1 MDHRKVKAYLLYTR
15 YPLLYPS
22 RPSWAMV
29 RRVIDLRNRIV
40 ADEYGIQ
47 LRNSLEYTSQKLEE
61 INASTLNERGLK
73 GRFWE
78 TYLRPSIDNFQ
89 SKLKALSA
97 LEKNYFYAVYNF
109 ITKELYTS
117 KSGDVDYEG
126 RTGAA
131 SLWLSTLAEKC
142 EAGEIIYDL
151 KIKENHAADEY
162 KAGLTLTAGSE
173 MLHAETF
180 LPNFRQGDAII
191 LYERNCDTDNVTNK
205 MVFKG
210 NIEYLTEN
218 EIGIR
223 LRATQQNPSVLPAES
238 LYAIEHDTMDTTFRS
253 MYQGLYAYLSAR
265 KERRDLLLSQRPPRF
280 DKSLDSMI
288 FCSEDDFTR
297 VALKAKAAQDYF
309 LLIGP
314 PGTGKTSCAL
324 KKMVETFHA
333 DKDAQILLLSYTNR
347 AVDEICKSL
356 ASIAPAV
363 DFIRVGSELSC
374 DEAYRGHLIENE
386 LSSCN
391 RRSEVYERIRN
402 CRIIVGTVAAISGK
416 PELFRLKHFDVA
428 IIDEATQIL
437 EPQLLGILCARGE
450 DEKDAID
457 KFVLIGDH
465 KQLPAVVQQNAEQ
478 AAIYDESLL
487 SIGLSNLKDSLFER
501 LYRNCTAACSSSA
514 IHRSYDMLCR
524 QGRMHPEVAL
534 FANRAFYGG
543 RLIPVGLPHQ
553 IEDSDTICRL
563 AFYPSVPEKA
573 GASAKINYSEARI
586 VADLAVRIY
595 EHHQSDFDESRT
607 LGIITPYRSQIA
619 LIKKEIESVGIPV
632 LNRILVDTV
641 ERFQGSERDVI
652 IYSFC
657 VNYPYQLKF
666 LSNLTEEEGVLIDRK
681 LNVALTRARKQ
692 MFITG
697 VPELL
702 ERNPLYKSLL
712 KLIEG
717 S

>member
-1 MDHRKVKAYLLYTR
+1 MPEERSLYLF
-15 YPLLYPS
+15 
-22 RPSWAMV
+22 
-29 RRVIDLRNRIV
+29 
-40 ADEYGIQ
+40 
-47 LRNSLEYTSQKLEE
+47 
-61 INASTLNERGLK
+61 ASV
-73 GRFWE
+73 
-78 TYLRPSIDNFQ
+78 
-89 SKLKALSA
+89 LSA
-97 LEKNYFYAVYNF
+97 AIFGVEVCPVQVEADVSNGLPSFIMVGFPSAQVKEAQERVRTALKNNGYQFPPKRITVNFAPADMKKEGAGFDVPVAAAV
-109 ITKELYTS
+109 L
-117 KSGDVDYEG
+117 
-126 RTGAA
+126 AA
-131 SLWLSTLAEKC
+131 FEMISPQVVSRVMM
-142 EAGEIIYDL
+142 AGEIGLDGEIHGISGILPIVLCARSLGSRFCVVPYENL
-151 KIKENHAADEY
+151 KEGRLIRDVPV
-162 KAGLTLTAGSE
+162 AGVKNLQELVE
-173 MLHAETF
+173 CLKNPE
-180 LPNFRQGDAII
+180 P
-191 LYERNCDTDNVTNK
+191 
-205 MVFKG
+205 
-210 NIEYLTEN
+210 YLTR
-218 EIGIR
+218 EIQEEIPSIINTDMGMDFSDIEGQEGAK
-223 LRATQQNPSVLPAES
+223 RAAEIAVS
-238 LYAIEHDTMDTTFRS
+238 GFHNL
-253 MYQGLYAYLSAR
+253 
-265 KERRDLLLSQRPPRF
+265 
-280 DKSLDSMI
+280 
-288 FCSEDDFTR
+288 
-297 VALKAKAAQDYF
+297 

-356 ASIAPAV
+356 ASIDPAV

-450 DEKDAID
+450 DGKDAID

-465 KQLPAVVQQNAEQ
+465 KQLPAVVQQNTEQ
-478 AAIYDESLL
+478 SAIYDESLL
-487 SIGLSNLKDSLFER
+487 SIGLTNLKDSLFER
-501 LYRNCTAACSSSA
+501 LYRNCTATV
-514 IHRSYDMLCR
+514 HRSYDMLCR

-553 IEDSDTICRL
+553 IESSDTICRL

-586 VADLAVRIY
+586 VADLAARIY
-595 EHHQSDFDESRT
+595 EDHQTDFDESRT

-619 LIKKEIESVGIPV
+619 LIKKEIESLGIPA

-712 KLIEG
+712 KLIE
-717 S
+717 SF